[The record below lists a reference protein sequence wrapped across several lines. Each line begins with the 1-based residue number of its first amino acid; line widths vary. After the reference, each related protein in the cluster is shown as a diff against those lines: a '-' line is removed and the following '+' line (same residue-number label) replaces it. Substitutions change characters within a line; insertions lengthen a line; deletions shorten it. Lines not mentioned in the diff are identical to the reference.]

1 LRQTAAYDVKGDVR
15 QGGPCASVS
24 YFFDSLA
31 EFQTA
36 GCLLKGKVGGAFTSV
51 GGQGR
56 GYGGHEVGIFA
67 AFPSTSNGCRQFLRN
82 RRSKRHIVPLHGK
95 SDRLFSEGLK
105 FETR

>member
-1 LRQTAAYDVKGDVR
+1 MRQTASYDVAGNVW
-15 QGGPCASVS
+15 QGGLCASVS

-56 GYGGHEVGIFA
+56 GYGGHEVGA
-67 AFPSTSNGCRQFLRN
+67 RRVLPTTS
-82 RRSKRHIVPLHGK
+82 
-95 SDRLFSEGLK
+95 
-105 FETR
+105 